1 DEDRR
6 RGHRRGR
13 GSLRREEGRRPCREE
28 EGGRER
34 EVTEKKKGTG
44 RPSGR
49 PRKKQVRTIVMNKRA
64 SKTRR
69 YDSRARNEEEEL
81 WFQGNLRHLT
91 KEGPQR
97 DLYDAIQESRPRGV
111 AVPTPYVLNLHRRLG
126 KTFLSLI
133 LVLEECLKRPKRI
146 AKFLAPTGSQA
157 KDILDE
163 KWGELIVNC
172 PDSLVPTPRRRE
184 SSFLFFNPRWM
195 EEHEIPEGREE
206 LYFSK
211 LIFYGVDKDRGGR
224 IRGGSTDI
232 AVVDEVREIKEPVQI
247 VDHALIPTFKDRED
261 PLLILVSTPPESMD
275 HQF

>member
-1 DEDRR
+1 
-6 RGHRRGR
+6 
-13 GSLRREEGRRPCREE
+13 
-28 EGGRER
+28 
-34 EVTEKKKGTG
+34 VTEEKKGTG
-44 RPSGR
+44 RPRGR

-275 HQF
+275 HQFVSEYIKRAENAGTYFCIPASKDPTWDKETD